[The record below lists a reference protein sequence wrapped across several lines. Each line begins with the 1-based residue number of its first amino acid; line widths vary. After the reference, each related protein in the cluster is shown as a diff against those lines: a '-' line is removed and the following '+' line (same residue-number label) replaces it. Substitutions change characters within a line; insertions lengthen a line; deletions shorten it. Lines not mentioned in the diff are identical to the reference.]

1 MYVISQIFVI
11 ISYVLL
17 AGTYF
22 YKDRKKILIMSFGA
36 VASNAIG
43 FIFLGA
49 WSGVVMSLIAM
60 TRNIIFLYR
69 GNDKKINYIDFIIL
83 GVLYAI
89 SIVSASLTYTGILS
103 LFSMLG
109 TMIYTYSAWQKNP
122 KVYKLLGIPA
132 SLCWIIYNIYVAS
145 VFGYILEG
153 ILLVFEIIGTVKAFK
168 IDKKEENI
176 KN

>member
-1 MYVISQIFVI
+1 MFYIISQVFVI
-11 ISYVLL
+11 ISYALL

-36 VASNAIG
+36 VASNAIA

-69 GNDKKINYIDFIIL
+69 GNNTKINYIDWIIL

-89 SIVSASLTYTGILS
+89 SIVSGCFTYVGVLS
-103 LFSMLG
+103 LFSMFG

-132 SLCWIIYNIYVAS
+132 SLCWIIYNIYVES
-145 VFGYILEG
+145 FFGGVLEG
-153 ILLVFEIIGTVKAFK
+153 ILLIFEIIGTIKAYK
-168 IDKKEENI
+168 NIDNTQEK
-176 KN
+176 